1 MIYSYSRLKRYAD
14 CPASFQYKYLYEM
27 VEVPTEPLILGKTVH
42 TAIQLY
48 LSGADIQTAVDS
60 AILQEAE
67 LPIDREEVIR
77 MVQHPMVMGIS
88 GGEVEER
95 LTIPL
100 DNEGVI
106 KFQGYIDWYKEL
118 PDGTVQLI
126 DWKTNRS
133 KYDPTDN
140 HQLGLYSWYL
150 SQNTGATEINAEL
163 VFLRYPYAD
172 SHQAH
177 IYTKDEMEEAR
188 KWALQIAEEINDKVA
203 ELSLL
208 DGVEG
213 DNLFPATPGKAC
225 QYCSY
230 ASLCI
235 KSVNVD
241 PVRVDDK
248 IDAERVAAEV
258 IRLEAALSDMKD
270 NLKAWVKENGG
281 ISVGDSTFD
290 FVPSVSWNIGAKKLY
305 ELCAELYDAGI
316 DAFEYLTITASNLKK
331 IGIDEE
337 EMATYGK
344 KKISKTFR
352 LVKAKEAC

>member
-1 MIYSYSRLKRYAD
+1 MIYSCSRLKRYAD
-14 CPASFQYKYLYEM
+14 CPAAFQYKYLYEM
-27 VEVPTEPLILGKTVH
+27 AEAPTEPLILGKTVH

-48 LSGADIQTAVDS
+48 LSGADIETAVDS

-67 LPIDREEVIR
+67 IPVDHGEVIR
-77 MVQHPMVMGIS
+77 MVQHPIVTGIS
-88 GGEVEER
+88 GGQVEER
-95 LTIPL
+95 LSIPL
-100 DNEGVI
+100 DDEGLI
-106 KFQGYIDWYKEL
+106 QFQGYIDWYREL

-150 SQNTGATEINAEL
+150 SKITGATEINAEL
-163 VFLRYPYAD
+163 VFLRYSYAD
-172 SHQAH
+172 ACQAH
-177 IYTKDEMEEAR
+177 IYTRNEMEEAR
-188 KWALQIAEEINDKVA
+188 KWALTLAEEIDDKVA
-203 ELSLL
+203 ELNLL
-208 DGVEG
+208 DGVES

-225 QYCSY
+225 QYCSH

-235 KSVNVD
+235 KSVNVA
-241 PVRVDDK
+241 PVRVDDRV
-248 IDAERVAAEV
+248 DAERVAAEV

-270 NLKAWVKENGG
+270 NLKAWAKDNGA

-290 FVPSVSWNIGAKKLY
+290 FVSSISWNIGAEKLY

-316 DAFEYLTITASNLKK
+316 NAFEYLTLTASNLKK
-331 IGIDEE
+331 MGIDEE
-337 EMATYGK
+337 RLATYGK

>member
-27 VEVPTEPLILGKTVH
+27 AESPTEPLILGKTVH

-48 LSGADIQTAVDS
+48 LSGADIETAIDS
-60 AILQEAE
+60 AMLQEAE
-67 LPIDREEVIR
+67 LPIELGEVIR
-77 MVQHPMVMGIS
+77 MVKHPIVTGIS
-88 GGEVEER
+88 GGQVEER
-95 LTIPL
+95 LAIPL
-100 DNEGVI
+100 DDKGLI

-133 KYDPTDN
+133 KYDPTEN

-150 SQNTGATEINAEL
+150 SQTTGATKINAEL

-172 SHQAH
+172 SCQAH
-177 IYTKDEMEEAR
+177 TYTTNEMDEAR
-188 KWALQIAEEINDKVA
+188 KWALQLAEEIDNKVA
-203 ELSLL
+203 ELNLL
-208 DGVEG
+208 DGAEG

-225 QYCSY
+225 QYCSH

-235 KSVNVD
+235 KSVNVA
-241 PVRVDDK
+241 PVRVDDRV
-248 IDAERVAAEV
+248 DAERVAAEV
-258 IRLEAALSDMKD
+258 IRLEAALADMKD
-270 NLKAWVKENGG
+270 NLKAWAKENGG

-290 FVPSVSWNIGAKKLY
+290 FVPSVSWNIGAGKLY
-305 ELCAELYDAGI
+305 ELCAELHDAGI
-316 DAFEYLTITASNLKK
+316 DAFEYLTLTASNLKK

-337 EMATYGK
+337 KLTNYGK

-352 LVKAKEAC
+352 LVKTKEAC